1 VSASANFAKKLLL
14 LFFLGSFTLLFGSED
29 YAEAIRHYEQKD
41 YDKAFPLI
49 LKEAQKENN
58 AAQYRLAQMYENG
71 YGTKADLEQAMQW
84 YKRAASRYEYM
95 QSETSEEEN
104 TSVLSHIIK
113 QFGNDSIQRGN
124 EYSLAKMDTG
134 TLETKK
140 LLKSIMSDSFFGL
153 QPYATN
159 FLLPVSYG
167 WEKPPH
173 TYEAIHPNDVGTY
186 PGTSSKHDKR
196 TEVEFQLSLKKQ
208 LTYNLFGFNEYIN
221 IAYTQK
227 VWWQRYA
234 YSGPFRETN
243 YLPEV
248 FVTVSTSQN
257 ISEAVGLKGLQ
268 LGFLHESNGQEG
280 YRSRSWNRLYATG
293 MWQWKNLFLTT
304 RVWYRIPEKEKSAA
318 YYEGTLGPMGANEGG
333 DDNPDI
339 QNYLGYGDIKLDY
352 LYKNSKIG
360 LLLRNNLRLG
370 SENKGAIELN
380 YSYPFMD
387 SSNTFWYIKLFKGY
401 GESLIDYDRDVTK
414 AAVGLSFS
422 RGLF

>member
-1 VSASANFAKKLLL
+1 M
-14 LFFLGSFTLLFGSED
+14 LLFGAED
-29 YAEAIRHYEQKD
+29 YAEAVRYYEEQA
-41 YDKAFPLI
+41 YEKAFPLV
-49 LKEAQKENN
+49 LEEAQKENR

-71 YGTKADLEQAMQW
+71 YGTEVDYEQAMRW
-84 YKRAASRYEYM
+84 YKRAAARFEYM
-95 QSETSEEEN
+95 QSEARKENN

-124 EYSLAKMDTG
+124 EYSLSKMDMSTP
-134 TLETKK
+134 ETKK

-159 FLLPVSYG
+159 FLLPLSYG
-167 WEKPPH
+167 WQKPPH
-173 TYEAIHPNDVGTY
+173 TYEAIPPNDAGSF
-186 PGTSSKHDKR
+186 PGTSSTHDKR
-196 TEVEFQLSLKKQ
+196 TEIEFQFSLKKQ
-208 LTYNLFGFNEYIN
+208 LSYDLFGFNEYIN

-243 YLPEV
+243 YLPDI
-248 FVTVSTSQN
+248 FVAFPTSQK
-257 ISEAVGLKGLQ
+257 ISEAAGLKGVQ

-293 MWQWKNLFLTT
+293 MWQCKNLFVAT
-304 RVWYRIPEKEKSAA
+304 RVWYRIPEDEKSAE
-318 YYEGTLGPMGANEGG
+318 YYAGSLGAEGANEEG

-352 LYKNSKIG
+352 LYKNSQFG
-360 LLLRNNLRLG
+360 LLLRNNLRRG
-370 SENKGAIELN
+370 SENKGAVELN

-401 GESLIDYDRDVTK
+401 GESLIDYNRDVTK

>member
-1 VSASANFAKKLLL
+1 MNKSALL
-14 LFFLGSFTLLFGSED
+14 LFCLGSFTLLFGAED
-29 YAEAIRHYEQKD
+29 YAEAVRYYEKKSFE
-41 YDKAFPLI
+41 KAFPLI
-49 LKEAQKENN
+49 LKEAQKENP

-71 YGTKADLEQAMQW
+71 YGTESDPEQAMQW
-84 YKRAASRYEYM
+84 YKRAASRFEYM
-95 QSETSEEEN
+95 QSEGREENN
-104 TSVLSHIIK
+104 TSVLSRIIK

-124 EYSLAKMDTG
+124 EYALAKMDRSTP
-134 TLETKK
+134 ETKK

-159 FLLPVSYG
+159 FLLPLSYG
-167 WEKPPH
+167 WQKPPR
-173 TYEAIHPNDVGTY
+173 TYESIPPNEVSTS
-186 PGTSSKHDKR
+186 PGVSSTHDKR
-196 TEVEFQLSLKKQ
+196 TEIEFQLSVKKQ
-208 LTYNLFGFNEYIN
+208 LSYDLFGFNEYIN

-248 FVTVSTSQN
+248 FVSLPTSQK
-257 ISEAVGLKGLQ
+257 ISESAGLKGLQ

-293 MWQWKNLFLTT
+293 RWQWKNLFVAT
-304 RVWYRIPEKEKSAA
+304 RVWYRLPEDEKPAE
-318 YYEGTLGPMGANEGG
+318 YYAGSMGAEGANEEG

-339 QNYLGYGDIKLDY
+339 QNYMGYGDIKLDY
-352 LYKNSKIG
+352 LYKNSQFG
-360 LLLRNNLRLG
+360 LLLRNNLRRA
-370 SENKGAIELN
+370 SENKGAVEFN

-401 GESLIDYDRDVTK
+401 GESLIDYNRDVTK

>member
-1 VSASANFAKKLLL
+1 
-14 LFFLGSFTLLFGSED
+14 
-29 YAEAIRHYEQKD
+29 
-41 YDKAFPLI
+41 
-49 LKEAQKENN
+49 
-58 AAQYRLAQMYENG
+58 
-71 YGTKADLEQAMQW
+71 
-84 YKRAASRYEYM
+84 
-95 QSETSEEEN
+95 
-104 TSVLSHIIK
+104 
-113 QFGNDSIQRGN
+113 
-124 EYSLAKMDTG
+124 MDTS
-134 TLETKK
+134 TPETKK

-159 FLLPVSYG
+159 FLLPLSYG
-167 WEKPPH
+167 RQKPPH
-173 TYEAIHPNDVGTY
+173 TYEAIPPNDAGSF
-186 PGTSSKHDKR
+186 PGTSSTHDKR
-196 TEVEFQLSLKKQ
+196 TEIEFQFSLKKQ
-208 LTYNLFGFNEYIN
+208 LSYDLFGFNEYIN

-243 YLPEV
+243 YLPDI
-248 FVTVSTSQN
+248 FVAFPTSQK
-257 ISEAVGLKGLQ
+257 ISEAAGLKGVQ

-293 MWQWKNLFLTT
+293 MWQWKNLFVAT
-304 RVWYRIPEKEKSAA
+304 RVWYRIPEDEKSAE
-318 YYEGTLGPMGANEGG
+318 YYAGSLGAEGANEEG

-352 LYKNSKIG
+352 LYKNSQFG
-360 LLLRNNLRLG
+360 LLLRNNLRRG
-370 SENKGAIELN
+370 SENKGAVELN

-401 GESLIDYDRDVTK
+401 GESLIDYNRDVTK

>member
-1 VSASANFAKKLLL
+1 MNKSALL
-14 LFFLGSFTLLFGSED
+14 LFCLCSFTLLYGTED
-29 YAEAIRHYEQKD
+29 YAKAILYYENKS
-41 YDKAFPLI
+41 YTKAFPLV
-49 LKEAQKENN
+49 LKEAQKENR

-71 YGTKADLEQAMQW
+71 YGIEVDPEQAMQW
-84 YKRAASRYEYM
+84 YKRSASRFEYM
-95 QSETSEEEN
+95 QSEAREENN

-124 EYSLAKMDTG
+124 EYSLSQMDTS
-134 TLETKK
+134 TPETKK

-159 FLLPVSYG
+159 FLLPLSYG
-167 WEKPPH
+167 WQKPPR
-173 TYEAIHPNDVGTY
+173 TYESIPPDDAGSF
-186 PGTSSKHDKR
+186 PGTSSTHDKR
-196 TEVEFQLSLKKQ
+196 TEIEFQFSLKKQ
-208 LTYNLFGFNEYIN
+208 LSYNLFGFNEYIN

-243 YLPEV
+243 YLPEL
-248 FVTVSTSQN
+248 FVTLPTSQT
-257 ISEAVGLKGLQ
+257 ISEASGLRGVQ
-268 LGFLHESNGQEG
+268 LGFLHESNGHEG

-293 MWQWKNLFLTT
+293 TWQWKNLFVAT
-304 RVWYRIPEKEKSAA
+304 RVWYRVPEDEKSSE
-318 YYEGTLGPMGANEGG
+318 YYAGTLGADGANEEG

-352 LYKNSKIG
+352 LYKNSKFG
-360 LLLRNNLRLG
+360 LLLRNNLRRG
-370 SENKGAIELN
+370 SENKGAVELN

-387 SSNTFWYIKLFKGY
+387 SSNTFWYIKLFNGY
-401 GESLIDYDRDVTK
+401 GESLIDYNRAVTK
-414 AAVGLSFS
+414 AAVGFSFS